1 MLDPSEDP
9 LAPPT
14 HTAMHA
20 AHSRH
25 RRACIHR
32 HAGHAPH
39 EPRGRAHP
47 PLLTKRVESKATT
60 FERLSR

>member
-1 MLDPSEDP
+1 MLDPSADP

-25 RRACIHR
+25 RRACIT
-32 HAGHAPH
+32 GT
-39 EPRGRAHP
+39 RATRPMNPGAARTLHY
-47 PLLTKRVESKATT
+47 
-60 FERLSR
+60 